1 MPLDFGPGAFFF
13 VILSRPSTREGVFVH
28 GVGKIKGP
36 STREPVSVLGLV
48 KNGVHVQNPVLRI
61 ERKCLPKAL
70 EKVGKS
76 F

>member
-13 VILSRPSTREGVFVH
+13 VILSRPSTVE
-28 GVGKIKGP
+28 P
-36 STREPVSVLGLV
+36 SWEFW
-48 KNGVHVQNPVLRI
+48 K
-61 ERKCLPKAL
+61 ECLPKAL